1 MSVIVVTG
9 GFASGGFGAVLTG
22 YAALLAV
29 MVATGA
35 ILSLTV
41 LAEGWMNE
49 KITNA
54 GGLICSAHKA
64 W

>member
-9 GFASGGFGAVLTG
+9 GFADGGMSAVLTG

-35 ILSLTV
+35 ILSLNV
-41 LAEGWMNE
+41 LAETG
-49 KITNA
+49 
-54 GGLICSAHKA
+54 
-64 W
+64 